1 MKVKS
6 KALEINLADYH
17 VDVTIEAKYSVLQE
31 VMSKYYGL
39 MEGLNTFL
47 KELSHPYKN
56 WRFIVSEARKYSLE
70 YFHLLKNHHG
80 GPQAA
85 QLLIEILVSAIESC
99 RDPGVKDEAVDNL
112 LLFIQKAKKDAGSDF
127 DKFQPV
133 IDVTFDRI
141 RALPDDTFSLF
152 VKSYYAI
159 NRLAKAY
166 LNGSSEECTS
176 YKALNLLLIKYYEH
190 TYRYW
195 LNEDDP
201 QTWFEKETAEK
212 DKENGFNEIF
222 EFISHRK
229 LKNWQSQLELSI
241 RNIPIDSEK
250 VLTRLLEL
258 PGFGQLVD
266 AYRKIPRRLLQN
278 KEVRGQRHHL
288 KLIFLFHIM
297 NLGGLSL
304 IHEETLR
311 DINQTLTW
319 IIKNENYR
327 NIQNLIRKTFAI
339 LKEQTRM
346 YSATALNCVLNMG
359 KAVYNTDEIDNVNF
373 FIDSV
378 IDLGFQ
384 APMLQ
389 GVDSDWKIKVNS
401 AHILNIRTW
410 LELIEENPKWST
422 RLLSALIIHLSLCG
436 VFIKDIDIF
445 PRDITRFL
453 NSRIGPVYNLAKQL
467 TRLFPAF
474 FNDIGAEGQL
484 REISTQIDE
493 IAHRRDKLIHFLRK
507 QSHVESSN
515 RIVPFMEATLHFW
528 RTRDKTCLEPFVPSS
543 IYHEIDTRGPY
554 IDGVNRVITYL
565 VEQGIKI
572 PDDLLIL
579 SKKKIKKLF
588 EGISG
593 VPGVELKRV
602 ELSIVFYKLLHQKYR
617 EFSFLHKFY

>member
-1 MKVKS
+1 MKIKS
-6 KALEINLADYH
+6 KALEVNLADYH
-17 VDVTIEAKYSVLQE
+17 VDVAIDEKYSVLQE

-222 EFISHRK
+222 EFISHT
-229 LKNWQSQLELSI
+229 N
-241 RNIPIDSEK
+241 
-250 VLTRLLEL
+250 
-258 PGFGQLVD
+258 
-266 AYRKIPRRLLQN
+266 
-278 KEVRGQRHHL
+278 
-288 KLIFLFHIM
+288 
-297 NLGGLSL
+297 
-304 IHEETLR
+304 
-311 DINQTLTW
+311 
-319 IIKNENYR
+319 
-327 NIQNLIRKTFAI
+327 
-339 LKEQTRM
+339 
-346 YSATALNCVLNMG
+346 
-359 KAVYNTDEIDNVNF
+359 
-373 FIDSV
+373 
-378 IDLGFQ
+378 
-384 APMLQ
+384 
-389 GVDSDWKIKVNS
+389 
-401 AHILNIRTW
+401 
-410 LELIEENPKWST
+410 
-422 RLLSALIIHLSLCG
+422 
-436 VFIKDIDIF
+436 
-445 PRDITRFL
+445 
-453 NSRIGPVYNLAKQL
+453 
-467 TRLFPAF
+467 
-474 FNDIGAEGQL
+474 
-484 REISTQIDE
+484 
-493 IAHRRDKLIHFLRK
+493 
-507 QSHVESSN
+507 
-515 RIVPFMEATLHFW
+515 
-528 RTRDKTCLEPFVPSS
+528 
-543 IYHEIDTRGPY
+543 
-554 IDGVNRVITYL
+554 
-565 VEQGIKI
+565 
-572 PDDLLIL
+572 
-579 SKKKIKKLF
+579 
-588 EGISG
+588 
-593 VPGVELKRV
+593 
-602 ELSIVFYKLLHQKYR
+602 
-617 EFSFLHKFY
+617 